1 MAKYHKSGKK
11 ATPKPVVE
19 DRLEP
24 VIRPTLEEHIRRAF
38 QEKLPELFEEEL
50 QQYLGRAWSERHEGP
65 AEAKQYRNGFAK
77 PRTVS
82 SGAGDISLQVPR
94 LREPW
99 ESQIVRRYERMS
111 DTVRQ
116 TLPELY
122 MHGLSTG
129 DFGQCLHAML
139 GQDAPLSDSTIV
151 RLKQGWKEEY
161 ERWRRR
167 KLEEDYLYVWV
178 DGVYPKAGPKE
189 DDMALLVV
197 VGANRRG
204 EKELLALEEGYR
216 ESSESWRDVLRSLKR
231 RGVRWIGMAI
241 ADGVPGFEKALRDVF
256 PQTGRQRCWV
266 HKMRNVLDKVPL
278 SAHDEVQQKLRAM
291 YNARDRKEALALRSA
306 FVAEYQSSYPK
317 AVASLLEA
325 GDRLFTYFDYPQ
337 IHWRSIK
344 TTNVIESVFS
354 TVKLRTDAAR
364 RIRRRD
370 SATYLVF
377 KLLTTAEKRWRR
389 IRGHRVFP
397 QTIETMKSKSRAR
410 KVRIAA

>member
-1 MAKYHKSGKK
+1 MAKYNKSGNK
-11 ATPKPVVE
+11 ARSKPVAEMPTETV
-19 DRLEP
+19 RLS
-24 VIRPTLEEHIRRAF
+24 LEEHIRKAF
-38 QEKLPELFEEEL
+38 QQKLPELFEEEL
-50 QQYLGRAWSERHEGP
+50 QEYLGRAWYERHHGP
-65 AEAKQYRNGFAK
+65 KEEKQYRNGFGK

-82 SGAGDISLQVPR
+82 SGAGEISLQLPR
-94 LREPW
+94 LRQPW
-99 ESQIVRRYERMS
+99 ESQIVRRYQRMS

-122 MHGLSTG
+122 MHGLATG
-129 DFGQCLHAML
+129 DFDQCLHTLL

-151 RLKQGWKEEY
+151 RLKQEWKQDY
-161 ERWRRR
+161 ERWRHRN
-167 KLEEDYLYVWV
+167 LEQDYLYVWV

-216 ESSESWRDVLRSLKR
+216 ESSESWRDLLRSMKR

-256 PQTGRQRCWV
+256 PQTKRQRCWV

-278 SAHDEVQQKLRAM
+278 QVHDEVQQKLRAM
-291 YNARDRKEALALRSA
+291 YNARDRKEALALRET
-306 FVAEYQSSYPK
+306 FVQQYQSMYPK
-317 AVASLLEA
+317 AITSLMEA
-325 GDRLFTYFDYPQ
+325 GERLFTYFDFPQ
-337 IHWRSIK
+337 CHWRSIK
-344 TTNVIESVFS
+344 STNVIESVFS

-377 KLLTTAEKRWRR
+377 KLLTTAEKRWHRLRGYR
-389 IRGHRVFP
+389 IFP
-397 QTIETMKSKSRAR
+397 QTIETMKSKSQSR

>member
-1 MAKYHKSGKK
+1 MAKYNNSRKK
-11 ATPKPVVE
+11 ATSKPVAEMPVE
-19 DRLEP
+19 TVRLS
-24 VIRPTLEEHIRRAF
+24 LEEHIRKAF
-38 QEKLPELFEEEL
+38 QQKLPELFEEEL
-50 QQYLGRAWSERHEGP
+50 QEYLGRAWYERHHGP
-65 AEAKQYRNGFAK
+65 QQEKQYRNGFGK

-82 SGAGDISLQVPR
+82 SGAGDISLQLPR
-94 LREPW
+94 LRQPW
-99 ESQIVRRYERMS
+99 ESQIVRRYQRMS

-122 MHGLSTG
+122 MHGLATG
-129 DFGQCLHAML
+129 DFGQCLHTLL

-151 RLKQGWKEEY
+151 RLKQEWKQDY
-161 ERWRRR
+161 EQWRRR
-167 KLEEDYLYVWV
+167 NLEQDYLYVWV

-197 VGANRRG
+197 IGANRRG

-216 ESSESWRDVLRSLKR
+216 ESSESWRDLLRSMKR
-231 RGVRWIGMAI
+231 RGVRWIGMSI

-256 PQTGRQRCWV
+256 PQTKRQRCWV

-278 SAHDEVQQKLRAM
+278 QVHDEVQQKLRAM
-291 YNARDRKEALALRSA
+291 YNARDRKEALALRAA
-306 FVAEYQSSYPK
+306 FIQQYRSLYPK
-317 AVASLLEA
+317 AITSLLEA
-325 GDRLFTYFDYPQ
+325 GERLFTYFDFPQ
-337 IHWRSIK
+337 SHWRSIK

-377 KLLTTAEKRWRR
+377 KLLTTAEKRWHR
-389 IRGHRVFP
+389 IRGYRIFP
-397 QTIETMKSKSRAR
+397 QTIETMKSKSQSPKA
-410 KVRIAA
+410 RIAA

>member
-1 MAKYHKSGKK
+1 MATYYKPRKK
-11 ATPKPVVE
+11 ATSKPVADVPAE
-19 DRLEP
+19 T
-24 VIRPTLEEHIRRAF
+24 VRPTLEEHIRQAF
-38 QEKLPELFEEEL
+38 QQKLPELFEEEL
-50 QQYLGRAWSERHEGP
+50 QEYLGRAWYERHQGP
-65 AEAKQYRNGFAK
+65 QGVKQYRNGYGK

-82 SGAGDISLQVPR
+82 SGAGDISLQLPR

-99 ESQIVRRYERMS
+99 ESQIVRRYQRMS

-122 MHGLSTG
+122 MHGLATG
-129 DFGQCLHAML
+129 DFGQCLHTLL

-151 RLKQGWKEEY
+151 RLKQEWKQEY

-167 KLEEDYLYVWV
+167 NLEEEYLYIWV

-256 PQTGRQRCWV
+256 PQTRRQRCWV

-278 SAHDEVQQKLRAM
+278 QVHDEVQQKLRAM

-306 FVAEYQSSYPK
+306 FVQQYRSLYPK
-317 AVASLLEA
+317 AITSLMEA
-325 GDRLFTYFDYPQ
+325 GDRLFTYFEFPQ
-337 IHWRSIK
+337 SHWRSIK

-370 SATYLVF
+370 SATHLIF
-377 KLLTTAEKRWRR
+377 KLLSTAEKRWHRL
-389 IRGHRVFP
+389 RGYRAFP
-397 QTIETMKSKSRAR
+397 QTIETMKSKSRVR
-410 KVRIAA
+410 KVRFAA